1 MALFDIVTW
10 YFPPALV
17 LQMIILLVFIR
28 RDNKSDFFRTSN
40 YQHCMW
46 YFRKIIPFQI
56 LLFCFGFFFLN
67 RELES
72 RACPSN
78 RTRKLFGEQNCQ
90 AGSSSRNNF
99 PCMERKPSLSPY
111 VKLEI
116 ASSIVIYSLNE
127 MKISFFGYFFSFIT
141 TAARLWFFVVF
152 GGLFLSFLSS
162 GRGRNDKW
170 RKNSSNVCFLLHL
183 YPIKVN
189 WTARTL
195 TITSQ
200 TTIPGILV
208 SCLSQVWRW
217 CCLLLKSSSQWH

>member
-1 MALFDIVTW
+1 
-10 YFPPALV
+10 
-17 LQMIILLVFIR
+17 MIILLVFIR
-28 RDNKSDFFRTSN
+28 RDNKSDLFRTSN

-56 LLFCFGFFFLN
+56 LLFWFFLFFFLN

-127 MKISFFGYFFSFIT
+127 MKISFFGYFFFFYYNSSS
-141 TAARLWFFVVF
+141 FVVF
-152 GGLFLSFLSS
+152 WCFWGSFFVFFIF
-162 GRGRNDKW
+162 RQR
-170 RKNSSNVCFLLHL
+170 
-183 YPIKVN
+183 
-189 WTARTL
+189 
-195 TITSQ
+195 
-200 TTIPGILV
+200 
-208 SCLSQVWRW
+208 
-217 CCLLLKSSSQWH
+217 